1 MHNYFRSI
9 QFKVTL
15 AFSLLALVLLCLGA
29 STIVVTQ
36 TLAADAK
43 TGHGRE
49 LAALTNWIA
58 GACMIAGAIIAFIA
72 ARHLITVVCGG
83 LHRQT
88 GKFGE
93 MASFLD
99 FSKRSASPRRDEFG
113 TSARAFDGFLQRV
126 EDVVVG
132 VVNATASVAT
142 ATREIAAGNMDL
154 SIRTEQQAASL
165 EQTAHSMRQLTEAI
179 RSNTD
184 NALRANTLADGA
196 NTLALSGSKS
206 MQTMSATIGRLDES
220 SKQISEI
227 TALIDGIA
235 FQTNILALNAAVE
248 AARAGSQGRGFAVV
262 ASEVRNLAHRSS
274 AAAKEIKVLIDASV
288 SMVQDGLHQAHE
300 VRTTVEKVQQSISAV
315 SDIVNAISAGSVE
328 QRHGI
333 EKISAAIAQMDQS
346 TQQNAAMVEQVAAAA
361 QSLEEQAG
369 RLNYS
374 VSAFKV
380 SNTRLRQGEQ
390 TSVKP
395 KASITSAAL
404 VAPIAQ
410 VAPVALLTTS

>member
-1 MHNYFRSI
+1 MSSHYFRSI

-15 AFSLLALVLLCLGA
+15 AFVLCVAILFSLGA
-29 STIVVTQ
+29 CAITVTRAMLHELTALRSLSPQ
-36 TLAADAK
+36 ANTVAVQVQQLATL
-43 TGHGRE
+43 
-49 LAALTNWIA
+49 LNWSAIGLMSA
-58 GACMIAGAIIAFIA
+58 GAVVALLA

-99 FSKRSASPRRDEFG
+99 FSKRSASPRKDEFG

-132 VVNATASVAT
+132 VVHATGSVAM

-165 EQTAHSMRQLTEAI
+165 EQTAHNMRDLTETV
-179 RSNTD
+179 RRNSD
-184 NALRANTLADGA
+184 NALRANTLADDA
-196 NTLALSGSKS
+196 TTLALSGSKA
-206 MQTMSATIGRLDES
+206 MQTMSDTIARLAQS
-220 SKQISEI
+220 SRQISEI

-248 AARAGSQGRGFAVV
+248 AARAGTQGRGFAVV
-262 ASEVRNLAHRSS
+262 ASEVRSLAHRSS
-274 AAAKEIKVLIDASV
+274 TAAKEIKTLIDASV
-288 SMVQDGLHQAHE
+288 DMVQDGLRQAQD
-300 VRTTVEKVQQSISAV
+300 VRSTVDKVQQSITAV
-315 SDIVNAISAGSVE
+315 SDIVGAISAGSVT
-328 QRHGI
+328 QRHDI
-333 EKISAAIAQMDQS
+333 EKIGVAIAQMDQT
-346 TQQNAAMVEQVAAAA
+346 TQQNAALVEQVAAAA

-369 RLNYS
+369 RLKHT

-380 SNTRLRQGEQ
+380 SD
-390 TSVKP
+390 
-395 KASITSAAL
+395 
-404 VAPIAQ
+404 
-410 VAPVALLTTS
+410 ALLHQPAPATSLRLTMA

>member
-1 MHNYFRSI
+1 MHHYFRSI
-9 QFKVTL
+9 RFKLTL
-15 AFSLLALVLLCLGA
+15 AFLLSALILFGLGA
-29 STIVVTQ
+29 CAISIANAM
-36 TLAADAK
+36 AAEIDGLRILSPRVDAVA
-43 TGHGRE
+43 GHGRHF
-49 LAALTNWIA
+49 AALMTWIA
-58 GACMIAGAIIAFIA
+58 VACMIAGAIVALLA
-72 ARHLITVVCGG
+72 ARHLIVVVCGG

-99 FSKRSASPRRDEFG
+99 FSKRSASPRKDEFG

-126 EDVVVG
+126 EDVVVD
-132 VVNATASVAT
+132 VAHAATSVAT

-165 EQTAHSMRQLTEAI
+165 EQTAHSMRHLTDAI

-184 NALRANTLADGA
+184 NALRANELTDSANALAR
-196 NTLALSGSKS
+196 SGSKS
-206 MQTMSATIGRLDES
+206 MQTMSETIGRLDQS

-248 AARAGSQGRGFAVV
+248 AARAGAQGRGFAVV

-274 AAAKEIKVLIDASV
+274 AAAKEIKALIDASV
-288 SMVQDGLHQAHE
+288 GIVQVGLRQAHE
-300 VRTTVEKVQQSISAV
+300 VNTTVDQVQQSISAV
-315 SDIVNAISAGSVE
+315 SDIVNAISAGSIE

-333 EKISAAIAQMDQS
+333 EKIGAAIAQMDQT

-369 RLNYS
+369 RLKQS

-380 SNTRLRQGEQ
+380 SDARLHQ
-390 TSVKP
+390 
-395 KASITSAAL
+395 L
-404 VAPIAQ
+404 AQ
-410 VAPVALLTTS
+410 APVALLTAV